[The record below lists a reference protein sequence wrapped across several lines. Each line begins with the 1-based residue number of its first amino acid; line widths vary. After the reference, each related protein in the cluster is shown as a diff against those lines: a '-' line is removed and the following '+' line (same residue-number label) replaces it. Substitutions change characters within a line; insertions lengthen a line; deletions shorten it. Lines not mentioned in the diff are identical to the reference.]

1 MFIPNINHRELKF
14 LKRIRT
20 KIQRE
25 LLQLPFISSLSELA
39 YQRAIHEYASYLPEI
54 YPSDFCIAEA
64 LRSKG
69 IFVTSLEKLGI
80 PATSRLLHASQ
91 SLLPKILTT
100 STSGKKRFKVQASST
115 QLMEYPE
122 IFLWGLEKRLLNII
136 ENYLRLPIAYHGLY
150 LRRDLA
156 NGIQRKTRL
165 WHIDKED
172 RRMFKIII
180 YLNDVSDDGGPFQ
193 YIPRSLTSS
202 TSRSLKY
209 NNYGS
214 YVEDKCMEKIIP
226 QSEWKSCPGP
236 SGTVIFADTAS
247 IFHRGKVPVVSDRLS
262 IFFDYTSSI
271 PKHPYACNSSF
282 SVNELLI
289 LTKML
294 DKRQKKCIFWNQK
307 LQQEY
312 RRKLSAINNG

>member
-14 LKRIRT
+14 LKLIGT

-54 YPSDFCIAEA
+54 YPSDFCIVEA

-91 SLLPKILTT
+91 SLLPEILTT

-122 IFLWGLEKRLLNII
+122 IFLWGLEERLLNII
-136 ENYLRLPIAYHGLY
+136 ENYLGLPIAYHGLY
-150 LRRDLA
+150 FRRDLA
-156 NGIQRKTRL
+156 NGIQRKTRF

-172 RRMFKIII
+172 RLATR
-180 YLNDVSDDGGPFQ
+180 
-193 YIPRSLTSS
+193 
-202 TSRSLKY
+202 
-209 NNYGS
+209 
-214 YVEDKCMEKIIP
+214 
-226 QSEWKSCPGP
+226 
-236 SGTVIFADTAS
+236 
-247 IFHRGKVPVVSDRLS
+247 
-262 IFFDYTSSI
+262 
-271 PKHPYACNSSF
+271 
-282 SVNELLI
+282 
-289 LTKML
+289 
-294 DKRQKKCIFWNQK
+294 
-307 LQQEY
+307 
-312 RRKLSAINNG
+312 